1 MIEERIQQ
9 QSQRSIWSLGKIVE
23 VGAAR
28 GLVLL
33 VVGAARAAPLV
44 RGAVTGK
51 ELTNAARLPAAAV
64 AVLVV
69 LRGSPRG
76 TSRPPCGLPTV
87 VELIRFVAF
96 GFS

>member
-1 MIEERIQQ
+1 MIEERVQL

-28 GLVLL
+28 GLALL

-64 AVLVV
+64 ILNVIK
-69 LRGSPRG
+69 SI
-76 TSRPPCGLPTV
+76 S
-87 VELIRFVAF
+87 F
-96 GFS
+96 